1 MVAALAVNTKS
12 MRAIL
17 RTKPF
22 GNIAS
27 VAASGRPMVLVVTGG
42 WRGGE
47 GVAGERGWVIR

>member
-1 MVAALAVNTKS
+1 MVAALAVKTKS
-12 MRAIL
+12 MRAIS